1 MVKSSTY
8 CYRNKKTRHFLA
20 KEELFQGITH
30 FIVSSMGCVPVNRKI
45 HDKNVLESAYNFL
58 GNELCIGI
66 FPEATINRIDDVL
79 LPF

>member
-1 MVKSSTY
+1 
-8 CYRNKKTRHFLA
+8 
-20 KEELFQGITH
+20 
-30 FIVSSMGCVPVNRKI
+30 MGCVPVNRKI